1 MATITPKTL
10 VQGMLLA
17 ASAPGAPGAY
27 APGVGVTATI
37 RHMRLVNTDSV
48 ARDVTV
54 HIVASGGSPSAQN
67 RVLGPISLGAA
78 GSPTAV
84 LADDSIYELMQGDF
98 ISPFAS
104 AAGVVSFRAD
114 GFEVSP

>member
-17 ASAPGAPGAY
+17 ASAPGTPGAY
-27 APGVGVTATI
+27 APGVGITATI
-37 RHMRLVNTDSV
+37 RHMRYVNTDSV
-48 ARDVTV
+48 ARTITV
-54 HIVASGGSPSAQN
+54 HIVASGGSVSAAN
-67 RVLGPISLGAA
+67 RILGPVSLDPGDA
-78 GSPTAV
+78 
-84 LADDSIYELMQGDF
+84 LIDDSIIEMMTGDF

-104 AAGVVSFRAD
+104 VAGVVAFRAD